1 MLLRVNLRRVV
12 LAGLA
17 GSAVAMSVGTALA
30 SSLPTLYCNLKQRG
44 SDAHLYFEP
53 VFSVRPRHVGVLNTQ
68 QGGELTLKWLSW
80 TASSA
85 TGSGT
90 ALPGIAVGPGQKQP
104 TYQVAVKAY
113 RVLDG
118 HFTRMTITTDFSSTH
133 TQAEHLKLAE
143 SNTPSGGQFSWV
155 TKSEKG
161 ER

>member
-1 MLLRVNLRRVV
+1 MLRRLNLRRVV

-17 GSAVAMSVGTALA
+17 GSAGAIGVGTASA

-44 SDAHLYFEP
+44 SAANPYFAP

-68 QGGELTLKWLSW
+68 QGGELTLKWSAW

-85 TGSGT
+85 VGSGT

-104 TYQVAVKAY
+104 TYRVAVKAY

-133 TQAEHLKLAE
+133 TQAEDLKLAE
-143 SNTPSGGQFSWV
+143 GDTPSGRQFSWV
-155 TKSEKG
+155 TQ
-161 ER
+161 R

>member
-1 MLLRVNLRRVV
+1 MMLLRLNLRRVA

-44 SDAHLYFEP
+44 SDANPHFAA

-68 QGGELTLKWLSW
+68 QGGELTLKWSSW

-90 ALPGIAVGPGQKQP
+90 ALPGIAVGPEQKQP
-104 TYQVAVKAY
+104 TYRVAVKAY

-118 HFTRMTITTDFSSTH
+118 HFTRMTITTHFSSTH
-133 TQAEHLKLAE
+133 TQAEHLKLTEGTA
-143 SNTPSGGQFSWV
+143 PGGGQFSWV
-155 TKSEKG
+155 TP
-161 ER
+161 